1 MGMQLT
7 GALHKYSVLFFAAFV
22 AVALWG
28 FWASYYSN
36 PLSLATRIDPW
47 MVHVHALI
55 MSLWCL
61 MVVAQ
66 SVLIRT
72 NRREL
77 HRTVG
82 KSSYVLAPVIIILG
96 VIVVHDSLGT
106 DESSIVDG
114 MISDIGAVRVA
125 VFLVGQ
131 AVLFAVLY
139 GLAILYRK
147 HSAMHARFML
157 CTVFP
162 LMPPAIDRITPQYFP
177 WLIDYL
183 PKISKSGTL
192 VTYGITDVLLLSL
205 AVWDWKSRPRRKVF
219 LALLPITAVYQVFSL
234 SAGKIPL
241 WRTFCAW
248 FLGVEST

>member
-1 MGMQLT
+1 MQLT
-7 GALHKYSVLFFAAFV
+7 GVLHKYSVLFFTAFV
-22 AVALWG
+22 VIVLWG
-28 FWASYYSN
+28 FWASYYSD
-36 PLSLATRIDPW
+36 PFGLETRIDAW
-47 MVHVHALI
+47 LVHLHGLI
-55 MSLWCL
+55 MTMWCL
-61 MVVAQ
+61 LLVTQ

-72 NRREL
+72 NQRSL
-77 HRTVG
+77 HRIVG
-82 KSSYVLAPVIIILG
+82 KTSYVLAPVIIVLG
-96 VIVVHDSLGT
+96 VIVVHDSLGANE
-106 DESSIVDG
+106 DSYVDG
-114 MISDIGAVRVA
+114 MISDIGAVRLA

-131 AVLFAVLY
+131 AVLFGVLY

-147 HSAMHARFML
+147 DSAMHARFMV

-192 VTYGITDVLLLSL
+192 VTYGITDVVLLLL
-205 AVWDWKSRPRRKVF
+205 VIWDWKSRPRRHVF
-219 LALLPITAVYQVFSL
+219 LALLPIMAVYQVFSL

-241 WRTFCAW
+241 WRAFCAW